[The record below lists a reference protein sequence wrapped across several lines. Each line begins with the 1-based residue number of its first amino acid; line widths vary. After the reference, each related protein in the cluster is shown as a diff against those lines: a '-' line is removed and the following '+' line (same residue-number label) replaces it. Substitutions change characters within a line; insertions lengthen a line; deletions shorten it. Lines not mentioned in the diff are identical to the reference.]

1 MYDVIDFKRHYA
13 LNARTINLRMKGDID
28 MSVVTD
34 NDNDNDSKES
44 DAEVQ
49 DLLDTETDVEIFVID
64 RK

>member
-34 NDNDNDSKES
+34 NDNDSKES

-49 DLLDTETDVEIFVID
+49 DLLDTETDVEIFVVD